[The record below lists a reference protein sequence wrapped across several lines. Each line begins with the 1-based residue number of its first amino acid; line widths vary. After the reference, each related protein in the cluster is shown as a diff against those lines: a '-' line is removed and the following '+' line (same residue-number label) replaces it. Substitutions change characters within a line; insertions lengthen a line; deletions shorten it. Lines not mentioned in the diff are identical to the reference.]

1 MCLHN
6 NEFCIKSLYQSTCDK
21 GTQMSLITQSVISVE
36 DLDARLD
43 DPQLA
48 VIEVYASA
56 PDRPLIPGARAVFWK
71 DLAWHP
77 LERELATG
85 AELSERLFAL
95 GAGEGSRIVL
105 AGDPTQFAA
114 YVLWVLRVRG
124 YTDIAYL
131 DGGLEAWRAAGV
143 GTAGE
148 RTVARSAAPSPL
160 AVPEPTAAQEHLRIG
175 RDDVLALLGRDD
187 VVILDYRT
195 PEEYSGARVSGPNAP
210 IDHGAER
217 HGRIPGA
224 RHLFFRDLLDG
235 TGRLRDRAE
244 LQRIVDEKVGGTG
257 SSKDKTIIV
266 NYCRLSHRSTLG
278 WIALSEILG
287 LDNVRVYDGS
297 WTEWGSIVGFPVEK

>member
-1 MCLHN
+1 M
-6 NEFCIKSLYQSTCDK
+6 T
-21 GTQMSLITQSVISVE
+21 LITQSVISVE
-36 DLDARLD
+36 ELDATLD
-43 DPQLA
+43 DPKLA
-48 VIEVYASA
+48 VIEVHAAA
-56 PDRPLIPGARAVFWK
+56 PDGPVIPGARPVFWK

-114 YVLWVLRVRG
+114 YVLWTLRVRG
-124 YTDIAYL
+124 YTDVAYL
-131 DGGLEAWRAAGV
+131 DGGLEAWRAGGLRTG
-143 GTAGE
+143 GTFE
-148 RTVARSAAPSPL
+148 RTAPEARLP
-160 AVPEPTAAQEHLRIG
+160 VPEPTEADERLRIG
-175 RDDVLALLGRDD
+175 RDDVRALLGRDD

-224 RHLFFRDLLDG
+224 KHLFFRDLLDEY
-235 TGRLRDRAE
+235 GRLRERAE
-244 LQRIVDEKVGGTG
+244 LQHLVDEKVGDTAAL
-257 SSKDKTIIV
+257 IV

-278 WIALSEILG
+278 WIALSEVLG
-287 LDNVRVYDGS
+287 YDNVRVYDGS
-297 WTEWGSIVGFPVEK
+297 WTEWGSIVGFPVER

>member
-1 MCLHN
+1 MALA
-6 NEFCIKSLYQSTCDK
+6 
-21 GTQMSLITQSVISVE
+21 TQSVVSVE
-36 DLDARLD
+36 ELAASLD
-43 DPQLA
+43 DPNLA
-48 VIEVYASA
+48 VIEVHAKA
-56 PDRPLIPGARAVFWK
+56 PDAPGIPGARAVFWK

-114 YVLWVLRVRG
+114 YVLWVARVRG

-131 DGGLEAWRAAGV
+131 DGGLEAWRAAGPHAERAV
-143 GTAGE
+143 E
-148 RTVARSAAPSPL
+148 RTPAAVPL
-160 AVPEPTAAQEHLRIG
+160 PVPEPTPEQDRLRIG
-175 RDDVLALLGRDD
+175 RDDVRALLGRDD

-195 PEEYSGARVSGPNAP
+195 PEEYSGARVSGPTAP

-224 RHLFFRDLLDG
+224 RHLFFRDLLDEH
-235 TGRLRDRAE
+235 GRLRDRAE
-244 LQRIVDEKVGGTG
+244 LQRLVDERIDGTPT
-257 SSKDKTIIV
+257 SIV

-278 WIALSEILG
+278 WIALSEVLG
-287 LDNVRVYDGS
+287 IDNVRVYDGS

>member
-1 MCLHN
+1 MA
-6 NEFCIKSLYQSTCDK
+6 
-21 GTQMSLITQSVISVE
+21 LITQSVLSVE
-36 DLDARLD
+36 ELDASLD
-43 DPQLA
+43 DPNLA
-48 VIEVYASA
+48 VVEVYANA
-56 PDRPLIPGARAVFWK
+56 PGQPLIPGARAVFWK

-85 AELSERLFAL
+85 QELSERLFGL

-114 YVLWVLRVRG
+114 YVLWTLRVRG

-131 DGGLEAWRAAGV
+131 DGGLEAWRAAGAR
-143 GTAGE
+143 TAADHTVD
-148 RTVARSAAPSPL
+148 RTAPSAPL
-160 AVPEPTAAQEHLRIG
+160 PVPEPTAAHEQLRIG
-175 RDDVLALLGRDD
+175 RDDVRALLGRDD
-187 VVILDYRT
+187 VVIVDYRT

-224 RHLFFRDLLDG
+224 RHLFFRDLLDEN
-235 TGRLRDRAE
+235 GRLRDRAE
-244 LQRIVDEKVGGTG
+244 LQRLVDEKLDGTG
-257 SSKDKTIIV
+257 SLQDKAVIV

-278 WIALSEILG
+278 WIALSEVLG
-287 LDNVRVYDGS
+287 IDNVRVYDGS